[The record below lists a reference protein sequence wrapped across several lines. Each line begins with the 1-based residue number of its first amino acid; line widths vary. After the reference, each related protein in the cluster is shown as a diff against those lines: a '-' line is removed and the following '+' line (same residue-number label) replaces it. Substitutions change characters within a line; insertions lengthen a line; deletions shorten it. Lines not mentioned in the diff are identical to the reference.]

1 MEQFDTDEW
10 NAEIESLQAAW
21 NAEQVEDSTENR
33 DHLTK
38 QKPLRRRDDLS
49 RSDDRGQLNTSA
61 RF

>member
-21 NAEQVEDSTENR
+21 NAEQVEDTTENR

-38 QKPLRRRDDLS
+38 QKPLCRRDDPS
-49 RSDDRGQLNTSA
+49 RSDDRGQPNMSA
-61 RF
+61 RY